1 MGSGDR
7 VYVCVCVHARA
18 CVHTRQSMYNTRV
31 PGIKLRSPDF
41 QRNHAFLFYFFV
53 FELGSH
59 YVAMAGL
66 ELILFCLC
74 LLNAGIK
81 GVCHHVQPPFKVLK
95 FINIMYLACICACI
109 YRHVYDMVCIL
120 EVRGLEESVL
130 S

>member
-1 MGSGDR
+1 
-7 VYVCVCVHARA
+7 
-18 CVHTRQSMYNTRV
+18 
-31 PGIKLRSPDF
+31 
-41 QRNHAFLFYFFV
+41 
-53 FELGSH
+53 
-59 YVAMAGL
+59 MAGL

-130 S
+130 SFYLHLGARDQTQFVRPVC